1 MFFSLYDQYPAF
13 IGLVPLIAALFYAG
27 MVVTVASWQEMV
39 GLQEEKK
46 EVFRGTAA
54 APSHK
59 GTDRGSGA
67 VL

>member
-1 MFFSLYDQYPAF
+1 MAGD
-13 IGLVPLIAALFYAG
+13 GRAAG
-27 MVVTVASWQEMV
+27 GE
-39 GLQEEKK
+39 K

-54 APSHK
+54 ACGHK